1 MSAGDAGA
9 ASPPA
14 LAANSANGVGPSA
27 RKLTLGP
34 LTALVIG
41 SMVGGG
47 IFSIPQN
54 TAASAAVGA
63 TALAWGIT
71 GLGMLALAFVFVN
84 LTLRQ
89 PQLDSG
95 VYAYAK
101 AAFGPFVGFSS
112 AWGYWF
118 MAVLGNVSYYV
129 LLFSTLGHYV
139 PVFGDGNT
147 PAAVACASILL
158 WGMHAMVMRGIKEAA
173 FINQVTTVAKLVP
186 LLLFVAV
193 LTFAFQPAIFL
204 QDVWGTRSPQL
215 GTMAD
220 QVRGMMLVTAWVF
233 VGVEGASVY
242 SARAARRTEV
252 GAATLLGFLFTLALM
267 IAVSLLSL
275 GVMAQPQLAQ
285 LKAPSMAHVLAHV
298 VGPWGAG
305 LISVGLLISL
315 SGALLSWLLLS
326 SETLYMAARDGAA
339 PRWLAAENAHGVPV
353 SAMWLTSGCVQA
365 FLLVTLLSSSTYLS
379 LVSLGTSMIL
389 LPYLWAALYGV
400 QLAWQ
405 GRGYRMADRLLRR
418 RDLFIAGVAVLYA
431 FWLLYAGGMR
441 YLLLSALLYLP
452 GAVLYAWTRRAEGW
466 KLFGKS
472 EWPVFAVMLV
482 AASVAAWGLREGWLY
497 L

>member
-1 MSAGDAGA
+1 MTNAGETLSAADE
-9 ASPPA
+9 S
-14 LAANSANGVGPSA
+14 
-27 RKLTLGP
+27 RKLNLGP
-34 LTALVIG
+34 LTALVVG

-54 TAASAAVGA
+54 TAASSGVGA
-63 TALAWGIT
+63 TAVAWGIT
-71 GLGMLALAFVFVN
+71 GLGMLALAFVFVS
-84 LTLRQ
+84 LTLRR
-89 PQLDSG
+89 PDLDSG

-129 LLFSTLGHYV
+129 LLFSTLGHYI
-139 PVFGDGNT
+139 PVFGEGNT
-147 PAAVACASILL
+147 PAAVVGASILL

-173 FINQVTTVAKLVP
+173 FINQMTTVAKLVP
-186 LLLFVAV
+186 LLLFVVFVA
-193 LTFAFQPAIFL
+193 LAFQPGVFT
-204 QDVWGTRSPQL
+204 QDIWGL
-215 GTMAD
+215 GNVQIGSVAD

-242 SARAARRTEV
+242 SGRAARRTDV
-252 GAATLLGFLFTLALM
+252 GKATLLGFLFTLALM
-267 IAVSLLSL
+267 VAVSLLSM
-275 GVMAQPQLAQ
+275 GVMAQPELAA

-298 VGPWGAG
+298 VGPWGAA

-339 PRWLAAENAHGVPV
+339 PRWLAKENVHGVPI
-353 SAMWLTSGCVQA
+353 SAVWLTSGCVQV
-365 FLLVTLLSSSTYLS
+365 FLLITLRSSSTYLS

-389 LPYLWAALYGV
+389 LPYLWAALFGW

-405 GRGYRMADRLLRR
+405 GQSYKMADRFLRR
-418 RDLFIAGVAVLYA
+418 RDLFIASVAVLYA
-431 FWLLYAGGMR
+431 IWLLYAGGMR

-452 GAVLYAWTRRAEGW
+452 GAMLYGWTRRGQAW
-466 KLFGKS
+466 AIFGPK
-472 EWPVFAVMLV
+472 EWPAIFVLLV
-482 AASVAAWGLREGWLY
+482 AAVVAAWGLQSGWLY
-497 L
+497 M